1 MVNPQS
7 RAGRGGMAI
16 TFTQTIPLLRI
27 FSVAK
32 AREFYLDYLGF
43 KVEWE
48 HRFEPQLPLYMQ
60 VARDGLILHLTEH
73 HGDCTPG
80 SKVFVQMTGV
90 ADLHAELAAKNYN
103 YLRPG
108 LERAPW
114 GATTLELTDP
124 FMNRLLFSES
134 DPPAAR

>member
-1 MVNPQS
+1 
-7 RAGRGGMAI
+7 MAI

>member
-1 MVNPQS
+1 
-7 RAGRGGMAI
+7 MAI

-48 HRFEPQLPLYMQ
+48 HRFEPELPLYMQ

-108 LERAPW
+108 LARAPW